1 LPTWPGR
8 DDVAAMASYEHEE
21 GEGWDSARGTS
32 GRRGLAAGAER
43 GLAGRGL
50 RGSQET
56 KEEGEEDEDERGR

>member
-1 LPTWPGR
+1 
-8 DDVAAMASYEHEE
+8 MASYEHEE